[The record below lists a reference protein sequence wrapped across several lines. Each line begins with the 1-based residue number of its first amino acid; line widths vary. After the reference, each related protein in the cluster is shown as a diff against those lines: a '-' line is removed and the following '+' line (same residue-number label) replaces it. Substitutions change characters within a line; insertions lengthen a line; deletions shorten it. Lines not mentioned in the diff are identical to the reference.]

1 MAASPNVISQ
11 DVVFTALFGGYE
23 NLNEL
28 LIVKNLNTRYVCFTD
43 DPLLTSETWEIMHV
57 ESQNKYNPTR
67 ASREIKFFGHKHFP
81 EGTRSLYIDNTVR
94 LRVDGAVVLE
104 DWLKETDIAFMRHYS
119 RKTVRGEF
127 FICSAYGLDEQE
139 RIWKQYKYYKQNY
152 PAVLQQSP
160 YWGGMIA
167 RVNSAKTDKFMETW
181 KAQYDAFT
189 KRDQLSINASSM
201 ISGVKIVTVDSENDS
216 SKWHEWP
223 IHTNRQNLMR
233 DKTSGRRFRKLKII
247 YNGLR
252 YGYRFYSPYD
262 RRTQ

>member
-1 MAASPNVISQ
+1 MISQ

-57 ESQNKYNPTR
+57 ESQNKDNPTR

>member
-1 MAASPNVISQ
+1 VISQ

-57 ESQNKYNPTR
+57 ESQNKDNPTR